1 MAKTRTSRSPL
12 LPAILPGSWKGESVG
27 AASVNF
33 GQELQPG
40 PPRQSIEFT
49 YAIMPV
55 RLTGPGSSFA
65 WPGILAIFVPNPLKP
80 DRPDAGTL
88 SSNGA
93 LPALHLTLD
102 VTRVQFSDMLPFL
115 DAERLKEFHFTV
127 EDRRDDGHWP
137 LRSWGMG
144 TRAPEAPQDSPPNG

>member
-1 MAKTRTSRSPL
+1 MAKPRAPRFAQ
-12 LPAILPGSWKGESVG
+12 LPAILPGSWKGDLLG

-33 GQELQPG
+33 GQEVQPG

-55 RLTGPGSSFA
+55 SLTGPGSSFA
-65 WPGILAIFVPNPLKP
+65 WPGILAIFVPNPLNS
-80 DRPDAGTL
+80 DSPDAGTL
-88 SSNGA
+88 SSTGA

-115 DAERLKEFHFTV
+115 DTGQLKAFHFTV